1 MAQTIILKKSA
12 VAGKVPQAA
21 DLEIGEVAIN
31 MADRILYFKD
41 FNGEVKSIKGESS
54 GGGGGVEIVI
64 STDEPESPY
73 EGMFWA
79 QPILE

>member
-12 VAGKVPQAA
+12 VAGKVPQAG
-21 DLEIGEVAIN
+21 DLEVGEVAIN

-41 FNGEVKSIKGESS
+41 SNGEVKSIKGEPSGE
-54 GGGGGVEIVI
+54 GGGGIII
-64 STDEPESPY
+64 SLDEPAEPY

>member
-12 VAGKVPQAA
+12 VAGKVPQAS

-41 FNGEVKSIKGESS
+41 SSGEVKSIKGEYS
-54 GGGGGVEIVI
+54 GGGGVEIVI

>member
-1 MAQTIILKKSA
+1 MSQTIILKKSA
-12 VAGKVPQAA
+12 VAGKIPQAA
-21 DLEIGEVAIN
+21 DLKIGEVAIN

-41 FNGEVKSIKGESS
+41 SSGEVKSIKGEPT

-64 STDEPESPY
+64 STDEPAEPY